1 MPILRREG
9 GINWLYNKDES
20 FRPAQCLVAVAGF
33 FVNQNE
39 GGVNDMNCL
48 IVYCSSHGTTEKAVR
63 FLSESL
69 KGEVLAVDL
78 KREKATFDL
87 ALFNTVII
95 GGSIHAGNIQ
105 RKIKQFIKN
114 NYEILLEKEIG
125 LFLCCMYDGQTAI
138 EQFNNAFPQELRKN
152 SIAMGLFG
160 GEFLLSEMNF
170 LEKQIVKKVSGATID
185 QSNLDYEAIKEFAAK
200 LNTINSLV

>member
-1 MPILRREG
+1 MK
-9 GINWLYNKDES
+9 Y
-20 FRPAQCLVAVAGF
+20 
-33 FVNQNE
+33 E
-39 GGVNDMNCL
+39 GGVRDVKSL

-78 KREKATFDL
+78 KRENVKVDL
-87 ALFNTVII
+87 RNFETVII

-105 RKIKQFIKN
+105 RKIKQFIHHN
-114 NYEILLEKEIG
+114 LDTLLEKEVG
-125 LFLCCMYDGQTAI
+125 LFLCCMRDGETAI

-152 SIAMGLFG
+152 SAAMGLFG

-170 LEKQIVKKVSGATID
+170 FEKQIVKKVSGATID
-185 QSNLDYEAIKEFAAK
+185 QSNLDYEAIKEFALK
-200 LNTINSLV
+200 LNAIQTLVF

>member
-1 MPILRREG
+1 M
-9 GINWLYNKDES
+9 K
-20 FRPAQCLVAVAGF
+20 
-33 FVNQNE
+33 
-39 GGVNDMNCL
+39 CL

-63 FLSESL
+63 FLSEGL
-69 KGEVLAVDL
+69 EGKVFAVDL
-78 KREKATFDL
+78 KRDKEKFDL
-87 ALFNTVII
+87 ANFDTVII

-114 NYEILLEKEIG
+114 NLDTLLEKDVG
-125 LFLCCMYDGQTAI
+125 LFLCCMHDGESAI

-152 SIAMGLFG
+152 SAAMGLFG

-185 QSNLDYEAIKEFAAK
+185 QSNLDYEAIKEFASK
-200 LNTINSLV
+200 LNHIKSVV

>member
-1 MPILRREG
+1 M
-9 GINWLYNKDES
+9 KS
-20 FRPAQCLVAVAGF
+20 
-33 FVNQNE
+33 
-39 GGVNDMNCL
+39 L

-69 KGEVLAVDL
+69 EGEILAVDL
-78 KREKATFDL
+78 KRDKVKYDL
-87 ALFNTVII
+87 ASFDNVII
-95 GGSIHAGNIQ
+95 GGSIHVGNIQ

-114 NYEILLEKEIG
+114 NLDTLLEKEIG
-125 LFLCCMYDGQTAI
+125 LFLCCMHDGETAI

-152 SIAMGLFG
+152 SAAMGLFG

-185 QSNLDYEAIKEFAAK
+185 QSNLDNEAIKEFASK
-200 LNTINSLV
+200 LNHIKSLV